1 MADPPSIAAPSA
13 GSIQIDTEMSP
24 GEQASL
30 AGVLAMVKPATAV
43 EIGTYTGGSLAR
55 IAAMSGHVHTFDLV
69 SHVDSHLSNVH
80 YHLGDS
86 AVTVPQVLAEL
97 HNAGTPVDFVLVDG
111 DHSRAGA
118 YRDAVT
124 VFDSPATA
132 DAVILFHDIANE
144 AVRGAV
150 QDAIKG
156 RQFQFVDLS
165 FAVSAMAPPL
175 IGECWGGI
183 GLVARGGGI
192 WPHPAQVRANAGWPT
207 TIQPGLVWRAF
218 APVRAAKR
226 WAAYRLRPLIRRR
239 RGVRGAGTPAP

>member
-1 MADPPSIAAPSA
+1 MAEPEHAPSTA
-13 GSIQIDTEMSP
+13 GQIQVDTEMSP

-30 AGVLAMVKPATAV
+30 AGVLAMVKPRISI

-69 SHVDSHLSNVH
+69 SHVDSHLPNVD

-86 AVTVPQVLAEL
+86 AVTVPQVLADLEK
-97 HNAGTPVDFVLVDG
+97 AGETVDFVLVDG

-124 VFDSPATA
+124 VFDSPATKN
-132 DAVILFHDIANE
+132 AVILFHDIANE

-150 QDAIKG
+150 QEAI
-156 RQFQFVDLS
+156 RSRNFQLVDLS

-183 GLVARGGGI
+183 GLVDRGSGL
-192 WPHPAQVRANAGWPT
+192 WPHPAEVRESARWPT
-207 TIQPGLVWRAF
+207 TIEPGLVWRAF

-226 WAAYRLRPLIRRR
+226 WAAYRLRPFIRRR